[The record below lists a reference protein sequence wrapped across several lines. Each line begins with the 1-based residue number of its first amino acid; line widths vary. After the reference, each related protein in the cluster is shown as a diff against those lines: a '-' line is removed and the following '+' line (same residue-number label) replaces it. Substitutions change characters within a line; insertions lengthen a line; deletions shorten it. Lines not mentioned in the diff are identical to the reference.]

1 MLLYLLKVNVL
12 ILLFTAS
19 YWLLLRHGKLL
30 QLNRMILAL
39 SILLA
44 FLLPVLPLH
53 SFLEESVPEPVRAL
67 TARATNALPEV
78 DPMVTTSPLENTESS
93 PVEPSVTVLP
103 NRAWQLSVWVFLGG
117 VALLF
122 FMLLRQFIHIFRL
135 ILYSSNTRVD
145 GLTLVHTDED
155 IPPFSFFRFLVINP
169 TKYDEEELQRIIV
182 HEKVHINQHH
192 YLDILLGEILRVLLW
207 YNPFAWFLN
216 GLLKMNLEY
225 IADRRV
231 LSAGIDRKGYQFQL
245 LRMGVRGQSLR
256 LTTPLNYSPIK
267 MRIAMMNTKK
277 TSLLSAFRYLLLFP
291 VLLLSLVVISPAQAQ
306 KTQIIVGQGSANA
319 NAHTSITINKGGSGA
334 ASNSVSMSVNRSN
347 SVSSTNTSAG
357 RDIYFVILPTTKEKT
372 LMDVQETLA
381 ERGITV
387 EYQKVKY
394 KNGRLASISVSVKK
408 GDFFGIHVYDELDTR
423 LVFYDLE
430 VVDQAIGFQAG
441 TPTGFSSKQRK
452 IIDGLSGLYIQR
464 SDGRVSIRGTATID

>member
-1 MLLYLLKVNVL
+1 MLLYLLQVNVL

-19 YWLLLRHGKLL
+19 YWLVLRQGKLL

-44 FLLPVLPLH
+44 FLLPLLPLH
-53 SFLEESVPEPVRAL
+53 SFLEESVPEPVREL

-78 DPMVTTSPLENTESS
+78 APSITTSPSEDAESTS
-93 PVEPSVTVLP
+93 VEPSVTILP
-103 NRAWQLSVWVFLGG
+103 NRAWQLSVMVFFGGAALLVFLL
-117 VALLF
+117 V
-122 FMLLRQFIHIFRL
+122 RQFLHIFKL

-169 TKYDEEELQRIIV
+169 TKYDEDELQRIIV

-192 YLDILLGEILRVLLW
+192 YLDILLGEMLRVLLW
-207 YNPFAWFLN
+207 YNPFAWLLN

-267 MRIAMMNTKK
+267 MRITMMNTKK
-277 TSLLSAFRYLLLFP
+277 ISPLSAFRYLLLLP

-319 NAHTSITINKGGSGA
+319 NAHTSITINQGE
-334 ASNSVSMSVNRSN
+334 ASNSINRSVNRSTAIDYGRN
-347 SVSSTNTSAG
+347 AVG
-357 RDIYFVILPTTKEKT
+357 RDIYFVISPSTKKKT

-394 KNGRLASISVSVKK
+394 DNGRLASISVSVKK
-408 GDFFGIHVYDELDTR
+408 GDYFGIHVFEQLDNR
-423 LVFYDLE
+423 IVFYDLE
-430 VVDQAIGFQAG
+430 VADQAIGFQVG
-441 TPTGFSSKQRK
+441 TPPEFNFKQRK
-452 IIDGLSGLYIQR
+452 IIDGLSGLYIKNA
-464 SDGRVSIRGTATID
+464 DGRVSIRGSATID